1 MIMDVEKVQGAW
13 GYDVDSKEFVD
24 QIRKGRPIEPLDHAA
39 PPARKF
45 YKTTYTLVILS
56 EQPINEMASLEDL
69 QYEITDG
76 EFSGITHREKE
87 EIVDGKTMAKLL
99 EGQGSDPEFFRL
111 DAEGNDLLNED

>member
-24 QIRKGRPIEPLDHAA
+24 QIRKGRPIEPPDQA
-39 PPARKF
+39 ARKF

-76 EFSGITHREKE
+76 EFSGITHRDKE
-87 EIVDGKTMAKLL
+87 EIVDGKAMADLL
-99 EGQGSDPEFFRL
+99 KGQGSDPEFFRL